1 MSKRKKIFELID
13 QHVENPHVQQLITE
27 YISNLHSKINDLNE
41 SLDKKK
47 KRVKPRRTK
56 RMTAN
61 WKEESDDTRK

>member
-13 QHVENPHVQQLITE
+13 QHVENPQVQTIVTE
-27 YISNLHSKINDLNE
+27 YISNLHSKINELNE

-56 RMTAN
+56 RLTAKWN
-61 WKEESDDTRK
+61 D